1 MESKRLLAH
10 AFEKKKASYFSI
22 NPCLIRLGL
31 IDESYCVRVIHK
43 YIVSSGLKHCFIT
56 WLNSAMSFTVRLRA
70 THSSVRLR
78 AMSSWQYPK
87 SIGMNTT

>member
-1 MESKRLLAH
+1 MLDS
-10 AFEKKKASYFSI
+10 FG
-22 NPCLIRLGL
+22 PGL
-31 IDESYCVRVIHK
+31 IDESYCVRVMHK

-56 WLNSAMSFTVRLRA
+56 RLNSAMRFTVRLRA
-70 THSSVRLR
+70 THFSVRLR